1 MSYNQ
6 KELAIIRYHAD
17 ELACKILIAYWVEE
31 GNKKHHIVRSTEILA
46 QLADAMGYDIKER
59 EIIVTDEAAE

>member
-1 MSYNQ
+1 MSYKQ

-31 GNKKHHIVRSTEILA
+31 DNKKHHIVRATEILA
-46 QLADAMGYDIKER
+46 QLADAMGYDITKR
-59 EIIVTDEAAE
+59 EEVSETEAA

>member
-17 ELACKILIAYWVEE
+17 ELACKVLIAYWVEE

-46 QLADAMGYDIKER
+46 QLADAMGYDITKR
-59 EIIVTDEAAE
+59 EKPVETEAA